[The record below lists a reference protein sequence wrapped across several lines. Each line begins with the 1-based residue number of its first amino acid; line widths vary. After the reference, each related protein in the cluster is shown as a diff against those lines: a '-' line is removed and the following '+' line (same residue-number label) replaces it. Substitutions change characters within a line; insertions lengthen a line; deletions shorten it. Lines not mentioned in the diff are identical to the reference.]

1 MPEKDNNSHNE
12 PELTDADRLVLS
24 AVMDLIVPGV
34 DELPGAGE
42 MGLAKAA
49 EELAGEEPK
58 YGVSLMLVVEALALD
73 PSARAEGGFAALD
86 DEQRLAALRVL
97 EANMAGYFDD
107 FVDLVYI
114 VYYSDER
121 VHKRIGWRS
130 GPLQPLGWE
139 IPAWDP
145 SVLEKVSKREPF
157 WRKV

>member
-1 MPEKDNNSHNE
+1 MPYNDNGTK
-12 PELTDADRLVLS
+12 LTDADRLVLS
-24 AVMDLIVPGV
+24 AVMDLIVPAV

-42 MGLAKAA
+42 MGLGKAA
-49 EELAGEEPK
+49 EELADEEPK
-58 YGVSLMLVVEALALD
+58 YGMSLQRVVEALSLE

-86 DEQRLAALRVL
+86 DEQRIAALRVL
-97 EANMAGYFDD
+97 EANMPAYFDD

-145 SVLEKVSKREPF
+145 SVLETVSKRKPF
-157 WRKV
+157 WRRV

>member
-1 MPEKDNNSHNE
+1 MSSSETR
-12 PELTDADRLVLS
+12 LTDTDRLVLS
-24 AVMDLIVPGV
+24 AVMDLIVPAV
-34 DELPGAGE
+34 DDLPGAGE
-42 MGLAKAA
+42 MGLASAA
-49 EELAGEEPK
+49 EDLAGKSPE
-58 YGVSLMLVVEALALD
+58 YGKALWRIVDALSLE

-86 DEQRLAALRVL
+86 DDQRLNALRVL
-97 EANMAGYFDD
+97 ESSMPKYFDK

-139 IPAWDP
+139 MPAWDP
-145 SVLEKVSKREPF
+145 SVLETVSKRAPF

>member
-1 MPEKDNNSHNE
+1 MPDNE
-12 PELTDADRLVLS
+12 TKLTDADRLVLS
-24 AVMDLIVPGV
+24 AVMDLIVPAV

-42 MGLAKAA
+42 MGLCKAA
-49 EELAGEEPK
+49 EELAGKEAR
-58 YGVSLMLVVEALALD
+58 YGMSLIRVLDALSLE

-86 DEQRLAALRVL
+86 EDQRISALMVL
-97 EANMAGYFDD
+97 EANMPGYFDD

-121 VHKRIGWRS
+121 VHRRIGWRI

-139 IPAWDP
+139 IPAWDA
-145 SVLEKVSKREPF
+145 SVLETVSKRKPF